1 MEEGTIKYDFF
12 NYPQSSINY
21 DNTSFYFIISIP
33 NEIQLT
39 TEEKQANLS
48 YYSLDDKKRK
58 GGGYMN
64 GIMEIRKQVR
74 LSQWNEMVREREESG
89 LSIREFCA
97 GKSISPKTYY
107 YRLRKLREAAIET
120 STPEIVQVDIPE
132 PFNPGGII
140 IRTNAATIEITGNAN
155 PETVRAAVSFLR

>member
-1 MEEGTIKYDFF
+1 M
-12 NYPQSSINY
+12 
-21 DNTSFYFIISIP
+21 
-33 NEIQLT
+33 NE
-39 TEEKQANLS
+39 
-48 YYSLDDKKRK
+48 
-58 GGGYMN
+58 
-64 GIMEIRKQVR
+64 IMEIRKHVR
-74 LSQWNEMVREREESG
+74 LSQWSEMVREREESG

-107 YRLRKLREAAIET
+107 YRLRKLCEAAIET

-155 PETVRAAVSFLR
+155 PETVRAAVSFLRQS